1 MVVKLMLTKLQKWG
15 NSQELEFKKCW
26 RILSSEGD
34 NLDIS
39 VVDNKIIIKRTH
51 KLENK
56 FSLNNLLRDYKA
68 TDEQELEWGNPV
80 GKEEW

>member
-1 MVVKLMLTKLQKWG
+1 MLTKLQKWG
-15 NSQELEFKKCW
+15 NSQGIRIPKKILEDFGG
-26 RILSSEGD
+26 SEGD

>member
-1 MVVKLMLTKLQKWG
+1 MLTKLQKWG
-15 NSQELEFKKCW
+15 NSQGIRIPKKILEDFQ
-26 RILSSEGD
+26 ISEGD

-39 VVDNKIIIKRTH
+39 VIDNKIIIKHTH
-51 KLENK
+51 KLPNK
-56 FSLNNLLRDYKA
+56 YSLNKLLSNYKA